1 MNTYSLTMSSGLD
14 HLEGSMEK
22 LKQMINN
29 IQEEYESFIDSNQLY
44 KQGKVNEREFFVS
57 IGNYL
62 VAMSTMNFLAIQV
75 IFEIK
80 SAIEKKSTNKSGPD
94 RVPSK
99 NDFEIS
105 GAVSKPVEIGEYM
118 LPKPQQLHSQ
128 DLYTPP
134 SPDPRQTSKI
144 KGEEAYLTKNCI
156 SCGVAIPKKA
166 KFCSRC
172 GKSQ

>member
-1 MNTYSLTMSSGLD
+1 MSSGLD
-14 HLEGSMEK
+14 NLGGSIEK
-22 LKQMINN
+22 LKQMINS

-44 KQGKVNEREFFVS
+44 KQGKVNEKEFFVS

-80 SAIEKKSTNKSGPD
+80 SAIEKKSINKSGQD
-94 RVPSK
+94 KVPSK
-99 NDFEIS
+99 NDFKID
-105 GAVSKPVEIGEYM
+105 GVVSKSTGMEEYT
-118 LPKPQQLHSQ
+118 LPKPQQLQRQ
-128 DLYTPP
+128 DLSTT
-134 SPDPRQTSKI
+134 SNPDTRQTSKI
-144 KGEEAYLTKNCI
+144 KGEEAYVTKNCI

>member
-1 MNTYSLTMSSGLD
+1 MSSGLD
-14 HLEGSMEK
+14 NLGGSMEK

-44 KQGKVNEREFFVS
+44 KQGKVNEREFFIS

-62 VAMSTMNFLAIQV
+62 IAMSTMNFLAIQV

-80 SAIEKKSTNKSGPD
+80 SAIEKKSTNKGGLD

-99 NDFEIS
+99 NDFEMS
-105 GAVSKPVEIGEYM
+105 GVVSKPVGVGEYT
-118 LPKPQQLHSQ
+118 LPKPQHPQ
-128 DLYTPP
+128 DLYTTS
-134 SPDPRQTSKI
+134 SPDPGQTSKI
-144 KGEEAYLTKNCI
+144 KDEEDHITKNCI

>member
-1 MNTYSLTMSSGLD
+1 MPSGLD
-14 HLEGSMEK
+14 NLGGSMEK
-22 LKQMINN
+22 LKQMINS

-44 KQGKVNEREFFVS
+44 KQGKVNEKEFFVS

-80 SAIEKKSTNKSGPD
+80 SAIEKKSTNKSGQD

-99 NDFEIS
+99 NDFEI
-105 GAVSKPVEIGEYM
+105 GGVVNQPTGIEEYT
-118 LPKPQQLHSQ
+118 LPKPQQLQRQ
-128 DLYTPP
+128 DLHTT
-134 SPDPRQTSKI
+134 SNPDTRQTSKI
-144 KGEEAYLTKNCI
+144 KGEETHITKNCN

>member
-1 MNTYSLTMSSGLD
+1 
-14 HLEGSMEK
+14 
-22 LKQMINN
+22 LKQMINS

-62 VAMSTMNFLAIQV
+62 VAMSTMNFLAIQI

-80 SAIEKKSTNKSGPD
+80 SAIEKKSTNKSGQD
-94 RVPSK
+94 MVPSK
-99 NDFEIS
+99 NDFEI
-105 GAVSKPVEIGEYM
+105 GGVVSKSTGIEEYT
-118 LPKPQQLHSQ
+118 LPKPQQLQRQ
-128 DLYTPP
+128 DLYNT
-134 SPDPRQTSKI
+134 SNPDIRQTSKI
-144 KGEEAYLTKNCI
+144 KGEETHITKNCI

>member
-1 MNTYSLTMSSGLD
+1 MSSGLD
-14 HLEGSMEK
+14 NLGRSMEK

-29 IQEEYESFIDSNQLY
+29 IQEEYESFVDSNQLY

-80 SAIEKKSTNKSGPD
+80 SAIEKKSTNKSGLD
-94 RVPSK
+94 KVPSK

-105 GAVSKPVEIGEYM
+105 GVVSKPVGVGEYT
-118 LPKPQQLHSQ
+118 LPKPQQLHPQ
-128 DLYTPP
+128 DPYTKS
-134 SPDPRQTSKI
+134 SPDPKQTSKI
-144 KGEEAYLTKNCI
+144 KGEEAYVTKNCI
-156 SCGVAIPKKA
+156 NCGVAIPKKA

>member
-1 MNTYSLTMSSGLD
+1 M
-14 HLEGSMEK
+14 
-22 LKQMINN
+22 
-29 IQEEYESFIDSNQLY
+29 
-44 KQGKVNEREFFVS
+44 
-57 IGNYL
+57 GNYL

-80 SAIEKKSTNKSGPD
+80 SAIEKKSTNKSGLD
-94 RVPSK
+94 TVPSK

-105 GAVSKPVEIGEYM
+105 GAASKPMGIDEYT
-118 LPKPQQLHSQ
+118 LPKPQQLHPQ

-144 KGEEAYLTKNCI
+144 KGEEAYITKNCI
-156 SCGVAIPKKA
+156 SCGIAIPKKA

-172 GKSQ
+172 GKLQ

>member
-1 MNTYSLTMSSGLD
+1 MSSGLD
-14 HLEGSMEK
+14 NLGGSMEK

-99 NDFEIS
+99 NDVEVS
-105 GAVSKPVEIGEYM
+105 GAVSKPSGIGEYM

-134 SPDPRQTSKI
+134 NPDPRPTSKI
-144 KGEEAYLTKNCI
+144 KGEEAYITKNCI